1 MQERQGPAH
10 LEVVGG
16 NRAFA
21 VWGHAACAGNLHP
34 LWPGALTGR
43 QNTDNNPMHWSGSRG
58 GDGGDDPMVAV

>member
-1 MQERQGPAH
+1 M
-10 LEVVGG
+10 
-16 NRAFA
+16 
-21 VWGHAACAGNLHP
+21 WGHAAYTGNLHP